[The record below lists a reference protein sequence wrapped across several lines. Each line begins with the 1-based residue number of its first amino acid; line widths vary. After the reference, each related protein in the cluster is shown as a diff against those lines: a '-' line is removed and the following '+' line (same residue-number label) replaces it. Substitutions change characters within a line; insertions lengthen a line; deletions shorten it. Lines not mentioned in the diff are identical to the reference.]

1 MDIEKLNKVIDQVI
15 TPEMDEIIQKQ
26 ELIGMRISA
35 GIDSAFM
42 TYLMMSRYPNKK
54 LLPVT
59 MFNKQRPAAMDAA
72 LNVESKLRELLP
84 NSTLLE
90 AEVAFFDTSGWKKT
104 KEMVEEFEKSAK
116 NQNPKDGSVPKK
128 YNPKDV
134 FQQEYYEGLYKK
146 YPELNVYMSGETLNP
161 PIEEQPNIITD
172 SFSGFPNDRNVKRN
186 LVSKREKK
194 MIDGK
199 LFYYDTSKY
208 EIRPF
213 RNMNKKEVAGLVKEL
228 GLDKTLFPVT
238 ETCETEIFVY
248 PNMTRDF
255 NMSYTNPGAEPCKRC
270 WPCREKYW
278 AYGLYDFNNIETVDE
293 YKL

>member
-1 MDIEKLNKVIDQVI
+1 MNIEKVINQVI

-26 ELIGMRISA
+26 ELIGMRISG

-59 MFNKQRPAAMDAA
+59 MFNKLRPAAMDAV

-84 NSTLLE
+84 DSTLLE
-90 AEVAFFDTSGWKKT
+90 AEVAFFDTSNWKKT
-104 KEMVEEFEKSAK
+104 KEMIEEFEKT
-116 NQNPKDGSVPKK
+116 GKK

-134 FQQEYYEGLYKK
+134 FQQKWYEDIFKK

-161 PIEEQPNIITD
+161 PVEEQPNIITD
-172 SFSGFPNDRNVKRN
+172 SFSGFPNDRNFKRN

-278 AYGLYDFNNIETVDE
+278 AYGYYDFNNTETVAE

>member
-1 MDIEKLNKVIDQVI
+1 MNIEKVINQVI

-26 ELIGMRISA
+26 ELIGMRISG

-42 TYLMMSRYPNKK
+42 TYLMMSAYPNKK

-59 MFNKQRPAAMDAA
+59 MFNKLRPAAMDAV

-84 NSTLLE
+84 DSTLLE
-90 AEVAFFDTSGWKKT
+90 AEVAFFDTSNWKKT
-104 KEMVEEFEKSAK
+104 KEMIEEFEKT
-116 NQNPKDGSVPKK
+116 GKK

-134 FQQEYYEGLYKK
+134 FQQKWYEDIFKK

-161 PIEEQPNIITD
+161 PVEEQPNIITD
-172 SFSGFPNDRNVKRN
+172 SFSGFPNDRNFKRN

-199 LFYYDTSKY
+199 LFYYDTHKY

-278 AYGLYDFNNIETVDE
+278 AYGYYDFNNTETVAE

>member
-1 MDIEKLNKVIDQVI
+1 MNIEKVINQVI

-26 ELIGMRISA
+26 ELIGMRISG

-42 TYLMMSRYPNKK
+42 TYLMMSAYPNKK

-59 MFNKQRPAAMDAA
+59 MFNKLRPAAMDAV

-84 NSTLLE
+84 DSTLLE
-90 AEVAFFDTSGWKKT
+90 AEVGFFDTSNWKKT
-104 KEMVEEFEKSAK
+104 KEMIEEFEKT
-116 NQNPKDGSVPKK
+116 GKK

-134 FQQEYYEGLYKK
+134 FQQKWYEDIFKK

-161 PIEEQPNIITD
+161 PVEEQPNIITD
-172 SFSGFPNDRNVKRN
+172 SFSGFPNDRNFKRN

-199 LFYYDTSKY
+199 LFYYDTHKY

-228 GLDKTLFPVT
+228 GLDKTLFTVT

-255 NMSYTNPGAEPCKRC
+255 NIKRLLFHFI
-270 WPCREKYW
+270 K
-278 AYGLYDFNNIETVDE
+278 
-293 YKL
+293 

>member
-1 MDIEKLNKVIDQVI
+1 
-15 TPEMDEIIQKQ
+15 
-26 ELIGMRISA
+26 
-35 GIDSAFM
+35 
-42 TYLMMSRYPNKK
+42 
-54 LLPVT
+54 
-59 MFNKQRPAAMDAA
+59 
-72 LNVESKLRELLP
+72 
-84 NSTLLE
+84 
-90 AEVAFFDTSGWKKT
+90 
-104 KEMVEEFEKSAK
+104 
-116 NQNPKDGSVPKK
+116 
-128 YNPKDV
+128 
-134 FQQEYYEGLYKK
+134 
-146 YPELNVYMSGETLNP
+146 MSGETLNP

-278 AYGLYDFNNIETVDE
+278 AYGYYDFNNIETVPE

>member
-1 MDIEKLNKVIDQVI
+1 MNIEKVINQVI

-26 ELIGMRISA
+26 ELIGMRISG

-42 TYLMMSRYPNKK
+42 TYLMMSAYPNKK

-59 MFNKQRPAAMDAA
+59 MFNKLRPAAMDAV

-84 NSTLLE
+84 DSTLLE
-90 AEVAFFDTSGWKKT
+90 AEVGFFDTSNWKKT
-104 KEMVEEFEKSAK
+104 KEMIEEFEKT
-116 NQNPKDGSVPKK
+116 GKK

-134 FQQEYYEGLYKK
+134 FQQKWYEDIFKK

-161 PIEEQPNIITD
+161 PVEEQPNIITD
-172 SFSGFPNDRNVKRN
+172 SFSGFPNDRNFKRN

-199 LFYYDTSKY
+199 LFYYDTHKY

-248 PNMTRDF
+248 KNMTRDF
-255 NMSYTNPGAEPCKRC
+255 NLSYTKPGAEPCKRC

-278 AYGLYDFNNIETVDE
+278 AYGYYDFNNIETVPE

>member
-1 MDIEKLNKVIDQVI
+1 MNIEKVVNQVI

-26 ELIGMRISA
+26 ELIGMRISG

-42 TYLMMSRYPNKK
+42 TYLMMSKYPNKK

-59 MFNKQRPAAMDAA
+59 MFNKLRPAAMDAV

-84 NSTLLE
+84 DSTLLE
-90 AEVAFFDTSGWKKT
+90 AEVAFFDTSNWKKT
-104 KEMVEEFEKSAK
+104 KEMIEEFEKT
-116 NQNPKDGSVPKK
+116 GKK

-134 FQQEYYEGLYKK
+134 FQQKWYEDIFKK

-161 PIEEQPNIITD
+161 PVEEQPNIITD
-172 SFSGFPNDRNVKRN
+172 SFSGFPNDRNFKRN

-199 LFYYDTSKY
+199 LFYYDTHKY

-248 PNMTRDF
+248 KNMTRDF
-255 NMSYTNPGAEPCKRC
+255 NLSYTKPGAEPCKRC

-278 AYGLYDFNNIETVDE
+278 AYGYYDFNNTETVAE

>member
-1 MDIEKLNKVIDQVI
+1 MNIEKVVNQVI

-26 ELIGMRISA
+26 ELIGMRISG

-42 TYLMMSRYPNKK
+42 TYLMMSKYPNKK

-59 MFNKQRPAAMDAA
+59 MFNKLRPAAMDAV
-72 LNVESKLRELLP
+72 LNVERKLRELLP
-84 NSTLLE
+84 DSTLLE
-90 AEVAFFDTSGWKKT
+90 AEVAFFDTSNWKKT
-104 KEMVEEFEKSAK
+104 KEMIEEFEKT
-116 NQNPKDGSVPKK
+116 GKK

-134 FQQEYYEGLYKK
+134 FQQKWYENIFKK

-161 PIEEQPNIITD
+161 PVEEQPNIITD
-172 SFSGFPNDRNVKRN
+172 SFSGFPNDRNFKRN

-199 LFYYDTSKY
+199 LFYYDTHKY

-248 PNMTRDF
+248 KNMTRDF
-255 NMSYTNPGAEPCKRC
+255 NLSYTKPGAEPCKRC

-278 AYGLYDFNNIETVDE
+278 AYGYYDFNNTETVAE

>member
-116 NQNPKDGSVPKK
+116 KQNPKDGSVPKK

-172 SFSGFPNDRNVKRN
+172 SFSGFPNDRNFKRN
-186 LVSKREKK
+186 LVSKRKKK

-199 LFYYDTSKY
+199 LVHYDTPKY

-213 RNMNKKEVAGLVKEL
+213 RNMNKKDVAGLVKEL

-238 ETCETEIFVY
+238 ETCETEIFMY
-248 PNMTRDF
+248 KNMTRDF
-255 NMSYTNPGAEPCKRC
+255 NLSYTNPGAEPCKRC

>member
-59 MFNKQRPAAMDAA
+59 MFNKLRPAAMDAV
-72 LNVESKLRELLP
+72 LNVESKLRELNP
-84 NSTLLE
+84 DSTLLE
-90 AEVAFFDTSGWKKT
+90 SEVSFFDTSGFVKT
-104 KEMVEEFEKSAK
+104 QEMIDHFEKT
-116 NQNPKDGSVPKK
+116 GEK
-128 YNPKDV
+128 YNPKDI
-134 FQQEYYEGLYKK
+134 FQRQYYESLYER

-161 PIEEQPNIITD
+161 PIEEQPKIIT
-172 SFSGFPNDRNVKRN
+172 GELRKFPDDRNHKKDNLISERIKR
-186 LVSKREKK
+186 VIAGKK
-194 MIDGK
+194 Y
-199 LFYYDTSKY
+199 YYDNTKY

-213 RNMNKKEVAGLVKEL
+213 RNMNKKDVAGLVKSL

-238 ETCETEIFVY
+238 ETCETEIEMYGEYGKPDF
-248 PNMTRDF
+248 F
-255 NMSYTNPGAEPCKRC
+255 NMPYKKPGAEPCKRC

-278 AYGLYDFNNIETVDE
+278 AYGYYDFNNIETVE
-293 YKL
+293 KYKL

>member
-1 MDIEKLNKVIDQVI
+1 
-15 TPEMDEIIQKQ
+15 
-26 ELIGMRISA
+26 
-35 GIDSAFM
+35 
-42 TYLMMSRYPNKK
+42 
-54 LLPVT
+54 
-59 MFNKQRPAAMDAA
+59 
-72 LNVESKLRELLP
+72 
-84 NSTLLE
+84 
-90 AEVAFFDTSGWKKT
+90 
-104 KEMVEEFEKSAK
+104 
-116 NQNPKDGSVPKK
+116 
-128 YNPKDV
+128 
-134 FQQEYYEGLYKK
+134 
-146 YPELNVYMSGETLNP
+146 MSGETLNP
-161 PIEEQPNIITD
+161 PVEEQPNIITD

-199 LFYYDTSKY
+199 LFYYDTHKY

-278 AYGLYDFNNIETVDE
+278 AYGLYDFNTPEDKNEW
-293 YKL
+293 KL

>member
-1 MDIEKLNKVIDQVI
+1 
-15 TPEMDEIIQKQ
+15 
-26 ELIGMRISA
+26 
-35 GIDSAFM
+35 
-42 TYLMMSRYPNKK
+42 
-54 LLPVT
+54 
-59 MFNKQRPAAMDAA
+59 
-72 LNVESKLRELLP
+72 
-84 NSTLLE
+84 
-90 AEVAFFDTSGWKKT
+90 
-104 KEMVEEFEKSAK
+104 
-116 NQNPKDGSVPKK
+116 
-128 YNPKDV
+128 
-134 FQQEYYEGLYKK
+134 
-146 YPELNVYMSGETLNP
+146 
-161 PIEEQPNIITD
+161 
-172 SFSGFPNDRNVKRN
+172 
-186 LVSKREKK
+186 

>member
-1 MDIEKLNKVIDQVI
+1 
-15 TPEMDEIIQKQ
+15 
-26 ELIGMRISA
+26 
-35 GIDSAFM
+35 M
-42 TYLMMSRYPNKK
+42 TYLMMSAYPNKK

-59 MFNKQRPAAMDAA
+59 MFNKLRPAAMDAV

-84 NSTLLE
+84 DSTLLE
-90 AEVAFFDTSGWKKT
+90 AEVAFFDTSNWKKT
-104 KEMVEEFEKSAK
+104 KEMIEEFEKT
-116 NQNPKDGSVPKK
+116 GKK

-134 FQQEYYEGLYKK
+134 FQQKWYEDIFKK

-161 PIEEQPNIITD
+161 PVEEQPNIITD
-172 SFSGFPNDRNVKRN
+172 SFSGFPNDRNFKRN

-199 LFYYDTSKY
+199 LFYYDTHKY

-248 PNMTRDF
+248 KNMTRDF
-255 NMSYTNPGAEPCKRC
+255 NLSYTKPGAEPCKRC

-278 AYGLYDFNNIETVDE
+278 AYGYYDFNNTETVPE

>member
-104 KEMVEEFEKSAK
+104 KEMVEEFEQSAK

-134 FQQEYYEGLYKK
+134 FQQKYYESLYKK

-248 PNMTRDF
+248 KNMTRDF
-255 NMSYTNPGAEPCKRC
+255 NLSYTKPGAEPCKRC

-278 AYGLYDFNNIETVDE
+278 AYGYYDFNNTETVAE

>member
-1 MDIEKLNKVIDQVI
+1 MNIEKVVNQVI

-26 ELIGMRISA
+26 ELIGMRISG

-42 TYLMMSRYPNKK
+42 TYLMMSKYPNKK

-59 MFNKQRPAAMDAA
+59 MFNKLRPAAMDAV

-84 NSTLLE
+84 DSTLLE
-90 AEVAFFDTSGWKKT
+90 AEVAFFDTSNWKKT
-104 KEMVEEFEKSAK
+104 KEMIEEFEKT
-116 NQNPKDGSVPKK
+116 GKK

-134 FQQEYYEGLYKK
+134 FQQKWYEDIFKK

-161 PIEEQPNIITD
+161 PVEEQPNIITD
-172 SFSGFPNDRNVKRN
+172 SFSGFPNDRNFKRN

-248 PNMTRDF
+248 KNMTRDF
-255 NMSYTNPGAEPCKRC
+255 NLSYTKPGAEPCKRC

-278 AYGLYDFNNIETVDE
+278 AYGYYDFNNTETVAE

>member
-1 MDIEKLNKVIDQVI
+1 MNIEEVINQVI

-26 ELIGMRISA
+26 ELIGMRISG

-59 MFNKQRPAAMDAA
+59 MFNKLRPAAMDAV

-84 NSTLLE
+84 DSTLLE
-90 AEVAFFDTSGWKKT
+90 AEVGFFDTSNWKKT
-104 KEMVEEFEKSAK
+104 KEMIEEFEKT
-116 NQNPKDGSVPKK
+116 GKK

-134 FQQEYYEGLYKK
+134 FQQNYYEGLYKK

-199 LFYYDTSKY
+199 LFYYDTHKY

-248 PNMTRDF
+248 KNMTRDF
-255 NMSYTNPGAEPCKRC
+255 NLSYTKPGAEPCKRC

-278 AYGLYDFNNIETVDE
+278 AYGYYDFNNIETVPE

>member
-1 MDIEKLNKVIDQVI
+1 MNIEKVINQVI

-26 ELIGMRISA
+26 ELIGMRISG

-42 TYLMMSRYPNKK
+42 TYLMMSAYPNKK

-59 MFNKQRPAAMDAA
+59 MFNKLRPAAMDAV

-84 NSTLLE
+84 DSTLLE
-90 AEVAFFDTSGWKKT
+90 AEVAFFDTSNWKKT
-104 KEMVEEFEKSAK
+104 KEMIEEFEKT
-116 NQNPKDGSVPKK
+116 GKK

-134 FQQEYYEGLYKK
+134 FQQKWYEDIFKK

-161 PIEEQPNIITD
+161 PVEEQPNIITD
-172 SFSGFPNDRNVKRN
+172 SFSGFPNDRNFKRN

-199 LFYYDTSKY
+199 LFYYDTHKY

-248 PNMTRDF
+248 KNMTRDF
-255 NMSYTNPGAEPCKRC
+255 NLSYTKPGAEPCKRC

-278 AYGLYDFNNIETVDE
+278 AYGYYDFNNTETVAE

>member
-42 TYLMMSRYPNKK
+42 TYLMMARYPNKK

-116 NQNPKDGSVPKK
+116 KQNPKDGSVPKK
-128 YNPKDV
+128 YNPKDI
-134 FQQEYYEGLYKK
+134 FQQNYYEGLYKK
-146 YPELNVYMSGETLNP
+146 YPELNVINRRT
-161 PIEEQPNIITD
+161 
-172 SFSGFPNDRNVKRN
+172 
-186 LVSKREKK
+186 
-194 MIDGK
+194 
-199 LFYYDTSKY
+199 
-208 EIRPF
+208 
-213 RNMNKKEVAGLVKEL
+213 
-228 GLDKTLFPVT
+228 
-238 ETCETEIFVY
+238 
-248 PNMTRDF
+248 TR
-255 NMSYTNPGAEPCKRC
+255 T
-270 WPCREKYW
+270 
-278 AYGLYDFNNIETVDE
+278 
-293 YKL
+293 

>member
-1 MDIEKLNKVIDQVI
+1 MNIEKVINQVI

-26 ELIGMRISA
+26 ELIGMRISG

-116 NQNPKDGSVPKK
+116 KQNPKDGSVPKK

-134 FQQEYYEGLYKK
+134 FQQNYYEGLYKK

-255 NMSYTNPGAEPCKRC
+255 NLSYTKPGAEPCKRC